1 METTS
6 SHPDGPRLMAL
17 ATGEPPDEAIAAH
30 LRNCRKCCDR
40 LMEYRA
46 ELLAIRGLDGAWRS
60 NPVLPESI
68 LDLGEQQELDAIRE
82 EFEAKLQAGL
92 STPIEDY
99 CIENENLGP
108 RLLVDLIGLELEY
121 RWRQDSSFRP
131 DPEEY
136 ERRFPSHRKEIDQ
149 AIAIF
154 ARSGRMASQRWVGGY
169 ELLEELGRGGQGVV
183 YRARRPG
190 LECAEHLVALK
201 LILPA
206 LLASTEHVGRFVREI
221 RAISEL
227 NHRGII
233 PTFDSGEDRG
243 QPYVAMKLVVRS
255 LDQVL
260 RERGRMPPD
269 EAVRLAIEMA
279 RAVDHFHRHGYI
291 HCDLKPSNVLLDGD
305 QPLITDFGLARVLGP
320 DADLGTIEGRR
331 LEGTIPY
338 MSPEQLRGEPCRASD
353 IYSLGA
359 ILFKMLTG
367 RTPYG
372 SGWRALLGISH
383 SEGRAPRFYTP
394 AIPSALDA
402 IVRKCLRQEPSTRYE
417 SAGQLADE
425 LDRLRIG
432 EPLIDTPAETFVETL
447 IRWVSLHRELSTRL
461 IALGAILALTQF
473 NYFVVL
479 RDRGPNPRL
488 HISVTVVESVWIAA
502 SIVLDRLSRAWG
514 SGPILRALWL
524 AMDVALL
531 TILLGLLEAA
541 TTTAVLGYPLLIAI
555 SGLWVRP
562 WLVWQTTALCVA
574 GYIGLVFSYKL
585 QGLPWTTGTKEDD
598 PNIAL
603 VLMIVTGHVVALQLR
618 RTCAALKACQSRQAH
633 DGTRPDQNFGK
644 IPTSRA

>member
-6 SHPDGPRLMAL
+6 THPDGPRLMAL
-17 ATGEPPDEAIAAH
+17 ATGEPPDDAIAAH
-30 LRNCRKCCDR
+30 LVTCRKCCDR

-46 ELLAIRGLDGAWRS
+46 ELLAIRGLDGASRS
-60 NPVLPESI
+60 DPVEPGSITNP
-68 LDLGEQQELDAIRE
+68 GEFPELDTLRE
-82 EFEAKLQAGL
+82 DFEAKLRVGL
-92 STPIEDY
+92 SPSIEDY
-99 CIENENLGP
+99 CIENESLGP
-108 RLLVDLIGLELEY
+108 RWLVELIGLELEY
-121 RWRQDSSFRP
+121 RSRRDPSFRP
-131 DPEEY
+131 NREEY
-136 ERRFPSHRKEIDQ
+136 ETRFPSHRKEIEQ

-154 ARSGRMASQRWVGGY
+154 EQSGRMASQRWVGGY
-169 ELLEELGRGGQGVV
+169 ELLEELGRGSQGVV

-190 LECAEHLVALK
+190 LERAEHLVALK

-206 LLASTEHVGRFVREI
+206 LLTSTEHVGRFVREI
-221 RAISEL
+221 RAMSDL
-227 NHRGII
+227 NHRGIL

-243 QPYVAMKLVVRS
+243 QPYFAMKLVGQS
-255 LDQVL
+255 LDRVL
-260 RERGRMPPD
+260 RERRRMAPD
-269 EAVRLAIEMA
+269 EAVRLVIEMA
-279 RAVDHFHRHGYI
+279 RTVDYFHRHGYV

-305 QPLITDFGLARVLGP
+305 QPLITDFGLARVLEP
-320 DADLGTIEGRR
+320 DADVGAIDGRR

-338 MSPEQLRGEPCRASD
+338 MSPEQLRGEPTPASD

-367 RTPYG
+367 RTPFG
-372 SGWRALLGISH
+372 TGWRAILRIPH
-383 SEGRAPRFYTP
+383 SEVRGPRYDTP
-394 AIPSALDA
+394 GVPAALDA
-402 IVRKCLRQEPSTRYE
+402 IVRKCLRKDPSTRYE

-432 EPLIDTPAETFVETL
+432 EPLMYTPADTLVEKL

-473 NYFVVL
+473 NYFIIL
-479 RDRGPNPRL
+479 RDREPNPRL
-488 HISVTVVESVWIAA
+488 HLGVTTVELIWIAA
-502 SIVLDRLSRAWG
+502 SIVLDRLSRARG
-514 SGPILRALWL
+514 SSPVLRASWL

-531 TILLGLLEAA
+531 TTLLGLLEAV

-574 GYIGLVFSYKL
+574 GYISLVVGHKL

-603 VLMIVTGHVVALQLR
+603 VLMIVTGHVVALQVR
-618 RTCAALKACQSRQAH
+618 RACAALKACQSLQA
-633 DGTRPDQNFGK
+633 R
-644 IPTSRA
+644 R